1 MTEAFDRLRR
11 DCRHFRG
18 ERPCEPHK
26 KEGVA
31 CEEGCPRYD
40 PRTARVL
47 VVKLA
52 APGDVLR
59 TTTILPALEDALGRP
74 EIVWATGG
82 TSVPLLEG
90 NPRIHR
96 IVPFRGSLPVELA
109 AAEFDLV
116 LNPDASPEAAALASA
131 VRAGEKRGLGLDA
144 AGRPYPFNPEAE
156 EWLLLGLDDK
166 RKKANQRSYPE
177 IVHAMFRLPPPR
189 TGPLLHLG
197 EGERAYAKSLAR
209 SLGFDGKRPVVG
221 LNTGAG
227 ARWQYKKW
235 EVAGFRDLAKGLAA
249 SGVTVLL
256 LGGPEEVERNRTLAR
271 ETAGAAIETGC
282 GHTMRQFAAV
292 VGLCDCLVTGD
303 TLALHLAC
311 ALGIPSIAL
320 FGPTSAA
327 EVDLRG
333 KGEKIVSDSLDCLV
347 CYKTRCDFDPHCM
360 NTIPASR
367 VEAAVRRHLR
377 LP

>member
-1 MTEAFDRLRR
+1 VSEAFDRLRR

-18 ERPCEPHK
+18 DRPCEPHK
-26 KEGVA
+26 ATGVA
-31 CEEGCPRYD
+31 CDENCPQYD

-74 EIVWATGG
+74 EIVWVTGEQAL
-82 TSVPLLEG
+82 PLLEG
-90 NPRIHR
+90 NGRIHR
-96 IVPFRGSLPVELA
+96 VVPFRGSLPVEIA
-109 AAEFDLV
+109 TAEFDLL
-116 LNPDASPEAAALASA
+116 LNPDAAPDAAALASA
-131 VRAGEKRGLGLDA
+131 ARAGEKRGIGLDA

-156 EWLLLGLDDK
+156 EWLLLGLDDA
-166 RKKANQRSYPE
+166 RKKANRRPYPE
-177 IVHAMFRLPPPR
+177 IVHGMFRLPPPR
-189 TGPLLHLG
+189 TGPLLFLG
-197 EGERAYAKSLAR
+197 EEERAYAAALAR
-209 SLGFDGKRPVVG
+209 TLGVDGRRPVVG

-227 ARWQYKKW
+227 SRWQYKKW
-235 EVAGFRDLAKGLAA
+235 EAAGFRDLARGLAA
-249 SGVTVLL
+249 RGLTVLL
-256 LGGPEEVERNRTLAR
+256 LGGPEEVERNRALAR
-271 ETAGAAIETGC
+271 ETAGAAIDAGC
-282 GHTMRQFAAV
+282 GHALRHFAAI

-311 ALGIPSIAL
+311 ALGVPAVAL

-333 KGEKIVSDSLDCLV
+333 RGEKVVSDAVDCLV

-367 VEAAVRRHLR
+367 VEAAVLR
-377 LP
+377 QLPPP